1 MGKQFLQFKEIEI
14 YGAPKKCAI
23 WTGLSYYLLMVQN
36 SPQQLSRLPNLTL
49 NFF

>member
-1 MGKQFLQFKEIEI
+1 MEKQFLQFKELEI

-23 WTGLSYYLLMVQN
+23 WTGLPYFLHMVQN

-49 NFF
+49 HFF